1 MPARKGKSNKDQ
13 GSPYK
18 QGFAQQRYIPNQR
31 SKQNA
36 RWARHR

>member
-1 MPARKGKSNKDQ
+1 MPARKGKSKKDQ
-13 GSPYK
+13 GSPFK
-18 QGFAQQRYIPNQR
+18 GVAQQRYVPNQR